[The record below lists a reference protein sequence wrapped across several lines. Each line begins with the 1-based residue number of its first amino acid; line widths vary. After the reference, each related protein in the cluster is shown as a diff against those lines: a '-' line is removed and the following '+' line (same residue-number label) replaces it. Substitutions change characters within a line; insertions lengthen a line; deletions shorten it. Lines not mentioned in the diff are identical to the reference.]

1 MSDLGALTRFDLK
14 ELPLELWKE
23 IIEIISNPHQY
34 WDDKENDYTMALN
47 NYIPFQ
53 LSLLSSISKKINKI
67 CQDRLKFVIH
77 YVGEH
82 RIIPTLRK
90 TTSADM
96 FRYFAQEGYLSL
108 IKEVQPCYQWKDTIN
123 TEDIHVNAVMN
134 GHLDILEYWH
144 ESGWDFPKDLIN
156 IAYSSLECV
165 KYLHEHGLE
174 WNEECCANA
183 ATTGSLELLKYCHEN
198 GGKRTC
204 FNKFLD

>member
-1 MSDLGALTRFDLK
+1 
-14 ELPLELWKE
+14 
-23 IIEIISNPHQY
+23 
-34 WDDKENDYTMALN
+34 MALN

-67 CQDRLKFVIH
+67 CIDRLKFVIH

-82 RIIPTLRK
+82 RIIPTIKKLANAE
-90 TTSADM
+90 T
-96 FRYFAQEGYLSL
+96 FRYLAHEGYLSL
-108 IKEVQPCYQWKDTIN
+108 IKEAQPLVRKWNARSIQA
-123 TEDIHVNAVMN
+123 IHFEAALN
-134 GHLDILEYWH
+134 GRLDVLKYWH
-144 ESGWDFPKDLIN
+144 ESGFAFPQDLMKGS
-156 IAYSSLECV
+156 YSSLECV

-198 GGKRTC
+198 GCECTC